1 MVSLFNLDT
10 SIPLI
15 KHDTKYINNLTPK
28 ISFKFNP
35 TDMKNYSDSSNKI
48 DIGNIFSNNRLGL
61 DDTFEA
67 GRSLT
72 LGLDYKKERKDEL
85 SKINKYFELKLA
97 TVLRDKEE
105 DFINTKSTLN
115 RKSSNLFG
123 SVSSNISD
131 NLNINYNFAIDNNY
145 KNFEYNNLNASLSIN
160 NFITKL
166 KFIEENG
173 EMGDSNVLENEIGY
187 RFNDENYLS
196 FNTRRNRKLNLT
208 EYYDLVYEY
217 QNDCLTAGIKYKIS

>member
-15 KHDTKYINNLTPK
+15 KDDKNYIDYLTPK

-35 TDMKNYSDSSNKI
+35 SDMKNYSDSSNQI

-67 GRSLT
+67 GKSLT

-105 DFINTKSTLN
+105 NFINTKSTSPEKVQICLVQ
-115 RKSSNLFG
+115 FQ
-123 SVSSNISD
+123 VI
-131 NLNINYNFAIDNNY
+131 F
-145 KNFEYNNLNASLSIN
+145 
-160 NFITKL
+160 
-166 KFIEENG
+166 
-173 EMGDSNVLENEIGY
+173 
-187 RFNDENYLS
+187 
-196 FNTRRNRKLNLT
+196 LT
-208 EYYDLVYEY
+208 
-217 QNDCLTAGIKYKIS
+217 I